1 MSSGHNDSI
10 FKVAGNMAMA
20 CILSGAVIAATYAL
34 TAPVAAEQAIKM
46 RDKAMA
52 ELVPQGQKFDP
63 IEKHADWYSVLK
75 DGKVIAYIVPA
86 EGKGYGGAIKMVVA
100 VSTEGKVI
108 DYKILLHNE
117 TPGLGDKA
125 AVDPFRK
132 QFAGKSTE
140 DLVVVKVPT
149 DKNIQALTGATITS
163 KAVTVAIQKALD
175 EVKEYKAH
183 QK

>member
-1 MSSGHNDSI
+1 MSGHHNDSI

-52 ELVPQGQKFDP
+52 ELVPQGQKFEP
-63 IEKHADWYSVLK
+63 IEKHAEWYAAMK
-75 DGKVIAYIVPA
+75 DGKTIAFIVPA

-108 DYKILLHNE
+108 DYKILSHNE

-125 AVDPFRK
+125 ANDPFRK
-132 QFAGKSTE
+132 QFAGKSID
-140 DLVVVKVPT
+140 DLVVVKTPT

-163 KAVTVAIQKALD
+163 RAVTVGIQKALD